1 MKVTVNDLIKELD
14 DARQTAKENG
24 QASAMVASI
33 LAKAK
38 LLGLDKADS
47 EHNNEPQPVQIIVN
61 VKNARKLLVT
71 LSKLT

>member
-47 EHNNEPQPVQIIVN
+47 ELNNEPQPVQIIVN
-61 VKNARKLLVT
+61 VKNARKPDR
-71 LSKLT
+71 

>member
-1 MKVTVNDLIKELD
+1 MSKITINDLIKELD

-38 LLGLDKADS
+38 LLGLDKADND
-47 EHNNEPQPVQIIVN
+47 HDNQPQPISVIVN
-61 VKNARKLLVT
+61 VKNARKG
-71 LSKLT
+71 SR